1 MALLRY
7 FYRDFKIMKQL
18 NYKNVKCKIQYQR
31 AKTKIYNYKSSYFT

>member
-31 AKTKIYNYKSSYFT
+31 AKNKDIQL